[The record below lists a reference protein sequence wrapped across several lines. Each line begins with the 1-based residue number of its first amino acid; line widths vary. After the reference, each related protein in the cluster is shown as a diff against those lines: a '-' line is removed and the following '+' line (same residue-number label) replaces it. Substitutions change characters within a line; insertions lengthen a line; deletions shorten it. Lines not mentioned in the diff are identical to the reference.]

1 MRCIILNRFYML
13 KMFVREFV
21 CIPLEHR
28 TMAGQKV
35 ALINIEHRHKQIKVI
50 SQLYGQSI
58 GWYFYFIF
66 DYSFNFIEVLIN

>member
-35 ALINIEHRHKQIKVI
+35 ALINIEPILTNKG
-50 SQLYGQSI
+50 YFSI
-58 GWYFYFIF
+58 IWTKYRL
-66 DYSFNFIEVLIN
+66 VLLFHI